1 MAFSQGGNFLEPHR
15 ELDEKFFVFGDC
27 KKIWLSAG
35 LGVILAGQA
44 GAVGESLTQKNRS
57 LGYTAV
63 LDMILIVELV
73 GKREK
78 SVYLVL
84 ILGIPFP

>member
-27 KKIWLSAG
+27 MNIWLSAG

-44 GAVGESLTQKNRS
+44 GESLTQKNRS

-63 LDMILIVELV
+63 LDMISIVELV

>member
-1 MAFSQGGNFLEPHR
+1 MSNT
-15 ELDEKFFVFGDC
+15 
-27 KKIWLSAG
+27 KKS
-35 LGVILAGQA
+35 V
-44 GAVGESLTQKNRS
+44 V
-57 LGYTAV
+57 GYTAV

-78 SVYLVL
+78 SVYHLL